1 MHVHNATPLKSN
13 GFKSNGF
20 KPKASRK
27 DSPTMTHQNNEASQ
41 TEITRSSLPQPFFG
55 QSVPKGSKS
64 DPRLLSLFAPKKI
77 ALVGASAK
85 PGTIGRVVL
94 ENLQHNRYGG
104 TVYPVNPKYAGQ
116 SFDWAGSNVQNAVA
130 DIQAL
135 PADVDMAVIMTPKE
149 TVPALVDQLGQKGVK
164 SVVVISAGFN
174 EAGPSGL
181 PLEEALKAALHKN
194 QMSMIGPNCVGV
206 ANTNIQMN
214 ATFVSGD
221 ITPGTGAILSQSGAV
236 SIDLIQQAR
245 NAGLGFS
252 QMASIGN
259 QTNVDS
265 SQLIDHWGGDPS
277 VNYITGYLESIKDPE
292 AFRRIATVVSKQK
305 PIVLI
310 KSGKT
315 AVGAKAASSHTGA
328 LAGSD
333 TAVDALFQQSGVQ
346 RVNSIQDLFSVAKA
360 FEMAPRVPAGPRV
373 GILSNSGGY
382 GVMLSDLIET
392 RFPQLKVATLSDT
405 TRDQLKQILPPA
417 ASSNNPVDTI
427 ATTPSDKPESF
438 KKALLAMAA
447 DPNVDSV
454 VVSIVPLLNIQAV
467 DVGKIVAEAQLLT
480 KKPIFTVLSVSEG
493 ELLQVQN
500 AVKSQ
505 QLKPTPLYQSLESA
519 ITGIGAMETF
529 RLWSEKPLGEEKR
542 FADVDPARV
551 RKIIDVARAENR
563 TLLTTTESLHL
574 LEAYGIPTPKH
585 GLARDKAEVLQLA
598 TQLGYPLVIK
608 VVSKTITHKTDI
620 GGVKVDLRT
629 PEQLERAYDE
639 LIANIHKAG
648 ITTFQPGEGVMVQQF
663 MKSGRETLIGFKHDD
678 LFGKLMAFGL
688 GGIYVNTLKDVSFR
702 MNPLTGTDA
711 RDMIQG
717 IKMLDILKGSRG
729 KPEVDFDTLE
739 EVMLRYSQL
748 VHDFP
753 ELEESDI
760 NPFFAQPK
768 PSPTEKGGIAVD
780 ARFTLSSTGSSSGAG
795 SSHSPQNTS
804 ASSFHGE
811 PWTVVEHLSG
821 RIERTYR
828 RGPDGKAVLISE
840 VHHPGAIKTFSY
852 PRAMKPTSP
861 KTDEGKNNSTTELSE
876 PYPKPSPNLLQQV
889 RGWLRRQRLRWGF

>member
-1 MHVHNATPLKSN
+1 MTLHNDLYQPEATPVRPS
-13 GFKSNGF
+13 
-20 KPKASRK
+20 
-27 DSPTMTHQNNEASQ
+27 
-41 TEITRSSLPQPFFG
+41 QPFFG
-55 QSVPKGSKS
+55 QASLVASGPRFGKT

-94 ENLQHNRYGG
+94 ENLQHNHYGG

-135 PADVDMAVIMTPKE
+135 PNDVDMAVIMTPKE

-174 EAGPSGL
+174 EAGPSGQ
-181 PLEEALKAALHKN
+181 PLEEALKAALNKH

-206 ANTNIQMN
+206 ANANPGVQMN

-221 ITPGTGAILSQSGAV
+221 ITPGNGAILSQSGAV

-265 SQLIDHWGGDPS
+265 SQLIDHWAEDPS
-277 VNYITGYLESIKDPE
+277 VKYILGYLESIKDPE

-382 GVMLSDLIET
+382 GVMLTDLIET
-392 RFPQLKVATLSDT
+392 RFPQLKVATLSDA

-438 KKALLAMAA
+438 KKALLAMAE
-447 DPNVDSV
+447 DPNVDSI
-454 VVSIVPLLNIQAV
+454 VVSVVPLLNIQAA

-493 ELLQVQN
+493 ELVQVQT
-500 AVKSQ
+500 AVKNQ

-519 ITGIGAMETF
+519 VTGIGAMENF
-529 RLWSEKPLGEEKR
+529 RLWSEKPLGVEKR

-551 RKIIDVARAENR
+551 RKIIDTARAENR
-563 TLLTTTESLHL
+563 TLLTTTESLQL
-574 LEAYGIPTPKH
+574 LEAYGIATPKH
-585 GLARDKAEVLQLA
+585 GLARDKAEVMQLA

-629 PEQLERAYDE
+629 PEQLEKAYDE
-639 LIANIHKAG
+639 LMANINKAG

-663 MKSGRETLIGFKHDD
+663 MKSGRETLIGFKHDA

-702 MNPLTGTDA
+702 INPLTGTDA

-768 PSPTEKGGIAVD
+768 PTPSEKGGIAVD
-780 ARFTLSSTGSSSGAG
+780 ARFTLSATGSSSGPG

-804 ASSFHGE
+804 ASSLHGE

-840 VHHPGAIKTFSY
+840 VHHPGAIRTYSFPDARKQLT
-852 PRAMKPTSP
+852 AKPE
-861 KTDEGKNNSTTELSE
+861 KREQEKTTELSV
-876 PYPKPSPNLLQQV
+876 PPSSLWQHV
-889 RGWLRRQRLRWGF
+889 RAWLRRQRQRWV